1 MTSLDNVLRQLREER
16 DQAQFQVEKL
26 QSAISTIEALETR
39 GNANTTNRSRP
50 KRRMS
55 AAARRRI
62 ARAQRARW
70 AKLRG
75 NSKPAAGAR
84 TAERTAAK
92 RTLSP
97 EGRKR
102 IAAAAR
108 ARWARARAQQTK
120 KAA

>member
-1 MTSLDNVLRQLREER
+1 MTTLDNVLRQLREER
-16 DQAQFQVEKL
+16 DRARSVVDRFEKAI
-26 QSAISTIEALETR
+26 SAIEGLGRSDGPR
-39 GNANTTNRSRP
+39 ANGSRT
-50 KRRMS
+50 KKTMS

-62 ARAQRARW
+62 AQSQRARW
-70 AKLRG
+70 AKLRS
-75 NSKPAAGAR
+75 NTKPSA
-84 TAERTAAK
+84 TAKASPTK

-108 ARWARARAQQTK
+108 ARWARVKAQRTS

>member
-1 MTSLDNVLRQLREER
+1 MASLGNVLQQLREQQRE
-16 DQAQFQVEKL
+16 AQSKL
-26 QSAISTIEALETR
+26 QKLQNAISTIEALVPR
-39 GNANTTNRSRP
+39 GTLNAINGSRP

-62 ARAQRARW
+62 AQAQRARW

-75 NSKPAAGAR
+75 NSTPAGSANTGQR
-84 TAERTAAK
+84 TATK

-97 EGRKR
+97 AGRKR

-108 ARWARARAQQTK
+108 ARWARTRAQQKK

>member
-62 ARAQRARW
+62 AQAQRARW

>member
-1 MTSLDNVLRQLREER
+1 MASLDNVLRLLREER
-16 DQAQFQVEKL
+16 DQAQSEIGKL
-26 QSAISTIEALETR
+26 QSAISTIEDLTGRVR
-39 GNANTTNRSRP
+39 GVDGTRP
-50 KRRMS
+50 KRTMS

-62 ARAQRARW
+62 AQAQKARW
-70 AKLRG
+70 AKLRK
-75 NSKPAAGAR
+75 KPAVSAPAS
-84 TAERTAAK
+84 APPAK

-108 ARWARARAQQTK
+108 ARWARVKAQKTK